1 MKRFLLNFLILN
13 LVMAAVGWVVTDR
26 CLHFLT
32 ITVDAKAPVTI
43 KPSTEYGSF
52 GLSGKGLETLT
63 EVQPT
68 NTKDLSLRF
77 VGSAAESKLIEV
89 RFSEHVVLNRCWTGA
104 ALQANE
110 KGEIALDPTV
120 AHWDVCPYFFAAL
133 GALEVCLL
141 MLCWLVSWLT
151 RKDAVARWTD
161 ALIVSGVL
169 SVFVCLVVPLQTF
182 LGNSDCFGF
191 SFGELVLDLLPRA
204 GMVAAVAFA
213 LLWLGGKFAGRFWLA
228 VVVAFVAYEYLETG
242 ILSIGNPTLD
252 GDAIVYKGLVRG
264 AWDAAVLVVL
274 SAALFLARNTK
285 APVWTALAV
294 LVLSLCSLLDSRKEK
309 ESSFKS
315 DLVDHPTP
323 NAEVIK
329 STVFS
334 AKKNVMLIF
343 LDCISTTHVLDVLS
357 QSEEL
362 RNAFDGFTFCT
373 NNVGMYHNTINSIS
387 AVMTGR
393 YHGIDSSDADLVAE
407 VFSSASLL
415 KTYLE
420 KGAKITFQ
428 PGCTSYGFTTQVPVA
443 SGEVKEANP
452 YESPLYRRMV
462 DQQQWNVYEI
472 AKFRLT
478 PYALKYYVYSLEI
491 YGWGEPKIC
500 YDEDSV
506 FPLVFN
512 AQIDA
517 TSDLAFVSCH
527 TIGAHPPYQKNRFGE
542 IDSTIRYGYRGKVE
556 ATWYALSQVASGL
569 SILKKRGLYDK
580 TTIVLLSDH
589 GGAPLRSDNAD
600 MRPADPPAQC
610 LPFLMY
616 KPACARG
623 VVRFTN
629 QPTSHAKVRGL
640 LDELL
645 VRDLNEE
652 EMLNCLMMTNRIC
665 LIRSG
670 SVWQEY
676 RFGVDCAKFEKKL
689 MNKIEI
695 ARIELE
701 HNYSLSGNGEKPP
714 IETFVDG
721 EQGMLYEG
729 VRLMVPPIV
738 MTASTGVPNADFD
751 LTLDFWLVVSKE
763 TGSTDQCFFRLTD
776 CHSDGKVETT
786 AQKGVRESKK
796 LTLRVRSDEQGY
808 VRVSLV
814 STGFYGLQT
823 IRVSRAEK

>member
-52 GLSGKGLETLT
+52 GFSGKGLETLT

-110 KGEIALDPTV
+110 KGEVVLDPAA
-120 AHWDVCPYFFAAL
+120 AHWGVCPYFFAAF
-133 GALEVCLL
+133 GALEVLL
-141 MLCWLVSWLT
+141 LILCWLVTWLT
-151 RKDAVARWTD
+151 RKDAAARWTD

-393 YHGIDSSDADLVAE
+393 YHGIDSPDADLVAE

-428 PGCTSYGFTTQVPVA
+428 PGCTSYGFTTQAPVA
-443 SGEVKEANP
+443 AGEVKDANP
-452 YESPLYRRMV
+452 CESPIYRRMV

-472 AKFRLT
+472 AKFRMT
-478 PYALKYYVYSLEI
+478 PYALKYYVYSLAV
-491 YGWGEPKIC
+491 YGWGVSELGC
-500 YDEDSV
+500 DEAVV
-506 FPLVFN
+506 FPVV
-512 AQIDA
+512 AEAKEKQDCE
-517 TSDLAFVSCH
+517 LAFLSYH
-527 TIGAHPPYQKNRFGE
+527 TLGAHPPYGTNRDGE
-542 IDSTIRYGYRGKVE
+542 YDPKLRIGYLAKFE
-556 ATWYALSQVASGL
+556 KTWYSLRRTADLFHRM
-569 SILKKRGLYDK
+569 KERGLYDK
-580 TTIVLLSDH
+580 TFVILLADH
-589 GGAPLRSDNAD
+589 GGEPFVDDGITRPTDAPARAF
-600 MRPADPPAQC
+600 
-610 LPFLMY
+610 PFLMF
-616 KPACARG
+616 KPIGERGALVESAC
-623 VVRFTN
+623 
-629 QPTSHAKVRGL
+629 PTSHAKVNA
-640 LDELL
+640 L
-645 VRDLNEE
+645 VRSLAANELSKDETLSVLCSSNRVYRGPNGNVWIEYQFGPECYGKFSKKSLCEAKSSKPMILGYEYSFAKDPPPMDIDYLGE
-652 EMLNCLMMTNRIC
+652 E
-665 LIRSG
+665 
-670 SVWQEY
+670 
-676 RFGVDCAKFEKKL
+676 
-689 MNKIEI
+689 
-695 ARIELE
+695 
-701 HNYSLSGNGEKPP
+701 
-714 IETFVDG
+714 
-721 EQGMLYEG
+721 GMAYEN
-729 VRLMVPPIV
+729 VRLTLPPAVWRMRAPAPETDYQIEV
-738 MTASTGVPNADFD
+738 NFWMTASKV
-751 LTLDFWLVVSKE
+751 
-763 TGSTDQCFFRLTD
+763 TGSGNFCKAKMSSFQPEQT
-776 CHSDGKVETT
+776 VETEVPI
-786 AQKGVRESKK
+786 GLREMRR
-796 LTLRVRSDEQGY
+796 LRICARSDAHGEI
-808 VRVSLV
+808 RISFV
-814 STGFYGLQT
+814 STGEYGLQT